1 MNLSSSILLLL
12 ICFISCSQPNK
23 DKITAD
29 SKPVK
34 VVEQEVLKE
43 EVKFADTDGEI
54 ARESPARYIN
64 NLNKF
69 YNHEDYY
76 IPLYYIGDYSE
87 EVHKMLIE
95 SSSHVVFE
103 DSETRRLRLDPQI
116 VKKYLSVAKLEDL
129 VVFDSNQDI
138 VDTIS
143 FKDYEF
149 FDDMIETSFVATY
162 QASLPEGEYIAV
174 SAAGLDSSD
183 LRKSPEIKA
192 DSAYLDVLVGRNAF
206 PLKDVHSYGYFVHD
220 LDTLSYLSTV
230 DYEKVRSQV
239 YLLKNGQVLDSINE
253 DYIITGMTPV
263 PLATKKE
270 ILYVSAAMVP
280 ETDIQWTILTG
291 IDLSSYRFIIYE
303 RNRKN

>member
-87 EVHKMLIE
+87 EIHKMLIE

-116 VKKYLSVAKLEDL
+116 VKKYLSVAQLEDL

-162 QASLPEGEYIAV
+162 QASLPEGEHIAV

-192 DSAYLDVLVGRNAF
+192 DSAYLDVLVSRNAF
-206 PLKDVHSYGYFVHD
+206 PLKDVHSYGYFVHG

-239 YLLKNGQVLDSINE
+239 YLLKNGQVMDSINE

>member
-23 DKITAD
+23 DKITAG

-43 EVKFADTDGEI
+43 EVKFADTEGEI
-54 ARESPARYIN
+54 AQESPARYID
-64 NLNKF
+64 NLSKF

-95 SSSHVVFE
+95 SSSSVVFE
-103 DSETRRLRLDPQI
+103 DSETRRLRLDPEI
-116 VKKYLSVAKLEDL
+116 VKKYLSVTQLEEL
-129 VVFDSNQDI
+129 IIFDSNQDI

-162 QASLPEGEYIAV
+162 QANLPEGEHIAI
-174 SAAGLDSSD
+174 SAAGLDSST
-183 LRKSPEIKA
+183 LKKSPEIKA
-192 DSAYLDVLVGRNAF
+192 DSAYLDFLVSRNTF
-206 PLKDVHSYGYFVHD
+206 LLKDVHSYGYFVSG

-230 DYEKVRSQV
+230 DYEKARSQV
-239 YLLKNGQVLDSINE
+239 YLLKNGQVMDSLNE
-253 DYIITGMTPV
+253 EYIITGMAPV
-263 PLATKKE
+263 PLATKRE
-270 ILYVSAAMVP
+270 ILYVSAAMIP
-280 ETDIQWTILTG
+280 ETDIQWTTLTG
-291 IDLSSYRFIIYE
+291 VDMNSYRFIIYE
-303 RNRKN
+303 RNRRN